1 MAEGYQELISQRQQ
15 YESVITQIDNQI
27 SILLLQEII
36 DYLSSTILQYTLP
49 TETKIDTGRYI
60 IDINISPYKVVF
72 LIRINPQSQLS
83 KQKQLSDQVI
93 DIINGGD
100 GAKPPIKEKIRFSGL
115 FRVRKNWE
123 PMNQG
128 FPEFFQTNLV
138 SFFDSNQ
145 LQPKL

>member
-72 LIRINPQSQLS
+72 LIRIN
-83 KQKQLSDQVI
+83 
-93 DIINGGD
+93 
-100 GAKPPIKEKIRFSGL
+100 
-115 FRVRKNWE
+115 
-123 PMNQG
+123 
-128 FPEFFQTNLV
+128 
-138 SFFDSNQ
+138 
-145 LQPKL
+145 